1 MEFEAPNEP
10 MEIHVQSQSINISII
25 DCGRRKTARK
35 SFQNHQHPKV
45 HAIFTMWFLLFEPF
59 FSGEGFPPGRSAAE
73 PTRPITVRSTCNYYP
88 SNLCVLD
95 LAIFLILPSEHQPWQ
110 WQIHQLQV
118 GNVNLQGLFQPAT
131 VDYRRAYSLISRSYP
146 RIISMKPQ

>member
-45 HAIFTMWFLLFEPF
+45 HAIFTMCFLLFEPF
-59 FSGEGFPPGRSAAE
+59 FSGEAFPPGRSA
-73 PTRPITVRSTCNYYP
+73 RPITVRSTCNYYP

-95 LAIFLILPSEHQPWQ
+95 LAISFYITLWASTMAMANPPVI
-110 WQIHQLQV
+110 
-118 GNVNLQGLFQPAT
+118 GAFPAGH
-131 VDYRRAYSLISRSYP
+131 A
-146 RIISMKPQ
+146 